1 MFGRNTLLVQFLNG
15 IIGALT
21 PILILEIG
29 LIVYSPRVARTAML
43 LTAFFPQMIFWST
56 ALYKDPAV
64 MLCIALNILA
74 VFHLRQ
80 RVNVQWILL
89 YGLSSFALVWL
100 RFYIFYATAA
110 ATGLFARH
118 RRGAMLG
125 LGPQL
130 AIVGAMIILLL
141 MTPMG
146 QEIMSQAR
154 YLDLDVL
161 ANSRVDLASAGSGFG
176 GEADVSTLD
185 GVLSVLPL
193 GVVYILFAPFPWTIS
208 NLRQML
214 ALPDVLIWYAL
225 VPALVRGL
233 FLAYKRLRDTMPILV
248 FTTALTL
255 SYGAFLG
262 NVGTAYRQRTQIM
275 MFYFL
280 FVADGIH
287 HRRRRRS
294 EETLPP
300 QHYP

>member
-1 MFGRNTLLVQFLNG
+1 
-15 IIGALT
+15 
-21 PILILEIG
+21 
-29 LIVYSPRVARTAML
+29 
-43 LTAFFPQMIFWST
+43 
-56 ALYKDPAV
+56 
-64 MLCIALNILA
+64 
-74 VFHLRQ
+74 
-80 RVNVQWILL
+80 
-89 YGLSSFALVWL
+89 
-100 RFYIFYATAA
+100 
-110 ATGLFARH
+110 
-118 RRGAMLG
+118 MLG

-262 NVGTAYRQRTQIM
+262 NVGTTYRQRTQIM

-300 QHYP
+300 RHYP